1 MFSEKIMITGAG
13 GLIGS
18 SVIKDLADNGFD
30 VLGIYKQNKAAYEWE
45 HLVHDFISGQ
55 LSSDRFKKIGCII
68 HCASSV
74 PRDSSRAES
83 ELAAAGNKI
92 IDDKIIQLAN
102 DLQCKLIYTSGTSV
116 YGFDGDICFK
126 ESDKAADKLAPYIR
140 QKYLSECNILKKVED
155 SIILRISAPY
165 AYYQKANTVLKTFI
179 NKAIHHENIVYYG
192 TGERCQDFIHAKDVA
207 YAIRCCLSKE
217 NIDGI
222 YNISSG
228 KSISMKSL
236 AKLIISFVP
245 DCRSEILPSDV
256 EDAQENYKALF
267 DISKAKAK
275 LGWQP
280 TISLSE
286 GINEW
291 IKYLTQ

>member
-1 MFSEKIMITGAG
+1 MFNKKIMITGAG

-30 VLGIYKQNKAAYEWE
+30 VLGIYNQSKATYEWE
-45 HLVHDFISGQ
+45 YIVHDFTTGQ
-55 LSSDRFKKIGCII
+55 LNNDRLKKIGCIV

-74 PRDSSRAES
+74 PRDSSQPES
-83 ELAAAGNKI
+83 ELAAARNKI
-92 IDDKIIQLAN
+92 IDNSIIKLATDLHCKIIYL
-102 DLQCKLIYTSGTSV
+102 SGTSV
-116 YGFDGDICFK
+116 YGFHGNICYK
-126 ESDKAADKLAPYIR
+126 ESDKAADKLPPYIR
-140 QKYLSECNILKKVED
+140 QKYLSECDILEKVND

-179 NKAIHHENIVYYG
+179 NKAVHHENIVYFG
-192 TGERCQDFIHAKDVA
+192 TGERCQDFIHVKDVA

-228 KSISMKSL
+228 KSINMKSL
-236 AKLIISFVP
+236 ANLIVSFVP
-245 DCRSEILPSDV
+245 DCRSEVLPSNI
-256 EDAQENYKALF
+256 EDPQENYRALF
-267 DISKAKAK
+267 DIGKAKTK

-280 TISLSE
+280 AISLSE
-286 GINEW
+286 GIDEW